1 MLEMNRRG
9 VTDFSDLEHLALSLL
24 IDRQTMKKTE
34 AAETISN
41 RYREIMIDEYQD
53 VNGVQ
58 ELIFNAVSRD
68 GANIFMVGDVKQ
80 SIYRFR
86 LADPS
91 IFLDKY
97 LRFADAEPLDEAL
110 NNKKKTV
117 VEGSRIMLS
126 KNFRS
131 RPGVINAVNYVF
143 DRIMSKEFGEMDYTQ
158 TEALIADREADDD
171 NGCAFEFDIIDM
183 STLEQ
188 DDDEESPAAIE
199 IEAQYTADRIDRLIK
214 SGYCVPDEN
223 GVPRPVSSSDI
234 AILLR
239 SVKGKAWRYAAALA
253 QRGITADLPSDEGFL
268 ETPEISV
275 ALAIISIV
283 DNPMQDIP
291 LVAAMRSLAY
301 GFSSD
306 ELAMIR
312 AQSPSTDY
320 YNALLRASETNKKC
334 ADFIEE
340 INKLRELAPD
350 MTADRFIWHMYSVTG
365 LPGRVGAMRD
375 GARRRGNLIILAEY
389 ARRYEQSGYKGLF
402 GFLTY
407 IRSLQQRGAEP
418 AHAPD
423 NSTSMRENED
433 AVKIMSIH
441 KSKGLEFPVVVLA
454 DTAKRFNNRDLSS
467 PIVFHPEL
475 GVGVKFTDRQ
485 RRIEYP
491 TLARLAIQ
499 GKLTSEMMAEELRL
513 LYVAMTRARE
523 KLIITATFKDT
534 SKELER
540 LPAESGNKPA
550 VQLLEESGSMAKW
563 LMLAL
568 AEDIKR
574 RYGKEAESEEVIE
587 AAEAAVVAIVAEAA
601 GNAGNA
607 EDAKH
612 TEGTV
617 ESINDKLIT
626 KINKNAAN
634 IGENDNANI
643 DTDDDIVDSLVE
655 ELRERFTYVYPHSIA
670 PELPSKLTA
679 TGLKGYYTEAESDS
693 EAGKADFLVLKDFTA
708 KAKQALHTFKRP
720 QFIEKETGLTPAER
734 GTAMHLTMQL
744 IDFDKCSS
752 KAGVEGEV
760 CRLVDS
766 GMLTAEQSNVIE
778 TEKIT
783 AFFAADIG
791 KRITKA
797 DFVKREFRFI
807 LLSPAE
813 RFYRGGGEDKILLQG
828 MVDCFFEE
836 NGQLTVIDFKTDY
849 VTAQTVDEKKEQYTP
864 QLAIYSEALERI
876 TGKPVKERVIHFFSI
891 DQSFFI

>member
-1 MLEMNRRG
+1 MMTTG
-9 VTDFSDLEHLALSLL
+9 
-24 IDRQTMKKTE
+24 
-34 AAETISN
+34 
-41 RYREIMIDEYQD
+41 
-53 VNGVQ
+53 
-58 ELIFNAVSRD
+58 
-68 GANIFMVGDVKQ
+68 
-80 SIYRFR
+80 
-86 LADPS
+86 
-91 IFLDKY
+91 
-97 LRFADAEPLDEAL
+97 
-110 NNKKKTV
+110 
-117 VEGSRIMLS
+117 
-126 KNFRS
+126 
-131 RPGVINAVNYVF
+131 
-143 DRIMSKEFGEMDYTQ
+143 
-158 TEALIADREADDD
+158 
-171 NGCAFEFDIIDM
+171 AFEFDIIDM

-199 IEAQYTADRIDRLIK
+199 IEAQFTADRIDKLIK
-214 SGYCVPDEN
+214 SGYSVPDEN
-223 GVPRPVSSSDI
+223 GIPRPVRSSDI

-253 QRGITADLPSDEGFL
+253 QRGITADLPSGEGFL
-268 ETPEISV
+268 ETPEISA

-301 GFSSD
+301 GFSAD

-312 AQSPSTDY
+312 TQSHSTDY

-365 LPGRVGAMRD
+365 LLGRVGAMRD

-418 AHAPD
+418 AHAPA
-423 NSTSMRENED
+423 NSTSMGENED
-433 AVKIMSIH
+433 AVRIMSIH
-441 KSKGLEFPVVVLA
+441 KSKGLEFPVVILA
-454 DTAKRFNNRDLSS
+454 DTAKRFNNRDLSN
-467 PIVFHPEL
+467 PIVFHTEL

-534 SKELER
+534 AKELEK
-540 LPAESGNKPA
+540 LPAESGIKPA

-574 RYGKEAESEEVIE
+574 RYGKEAESEEAEEAEEAEEVAV
-587 AAEAAVVAIVAEAA
+587 AAENAE
-601 GNAGNA
+601 NA
-607 EDAKH
+607 EDAEYAKH

-634 IGENDNANI
+634 IGENCNANI
-643 DTDDDIVDSLVE
+643 DTDDNIVDSLVE

-679 TGLKGYYTEAESDS
+679 TGMKGYYAEFESDS
-693 EAGKADFLVLKDFTA
+693 EAEKADFLVVKDYTA
-708 KAKQALHTFKRP
+708 KTKQALKIKQAQHTFKRP
-720 QFIEKETGLTPAER
+720 QFIEKETGLTAAER
-734 GTAMHLTMQL
+734 GTVMHLTMQL

-752 KAGVEGEV
+752 RAGVEDELR
-760 CRLVDS
+760 RLVDS
-766 GMLTAEQSNVIE
+766 GMLTTEQSKVIE
-778 TEKIT
+778 AEKI
-783 AFFAADIG
+783 ASFFAADIG
-791 KRITKA
+791 KRIIQA
-797 DFVKREFRFI
+797 DFAKREFKFT

-813 RFYRGGGEDKILLQG
+813 RFYHGGGEDKILLQG

-849 VTAQTVDEKKEQYTP
+849 VTAETVDEKKEHYTP

-891 DQSFFI
+891 GQSFFV